1 MLYLFRGVELA
12 SIVQWFAFVEVV
24 SAQQIAFCQPSFS
37 WPSAVSRQP
46 RRGTIKSR
54 EKKIPSHALR
64 SQLPL
69 LYLFIYYHSHISSST
84 QMVVLPLKEVVLSRP
99 QSRPNLQLY
108 SGEPTE
114 PYLSSYQNLGSSSQS
129 GPLKHCVLI
138 DGSNSG
144 CITDPATSYKKGLVR
159 SKRTLKKLEI
169 DKFCQLFVLKR
180 VELNHKTRVRS
191 ARSLGLPF
199 LPSVSENDSNSAP

>member
-37 WPSAVSRQP
+37 WPSAVSRDVELLSHEK
-46 RRGTIKSR
+46 RRYRVTHFEVSY
-54 EKKIPSHALR
+54 
-64 SQLPL
+64 
-69 LYLFIYYHSHISSST
+69 LYSTFIYYHSHISSST

-169 DKFCQLFVLKR
+169 DNFSQLFVLKR
-180 VELNHKTRVRS
+180 VELNHKTRVCS
-191 ARSLGLPF
+191 AKSLGLPF
-199 LPSVSENDSNSAP
+199 LPSVSENDSKSAP